1 MLSFKNVKIL
11 IFLSQ
16 TDQLGKSNF
25 KLVFL
30 PQKMTSNA
38 SFAKLPWPGE
48 YKFVQVT
55 TKGLWNWCFRL
66 FDEIF
71 PRDTAKKNIKTWIS
85 VFVKN
90 ARNSLVARFF
100 FKNEL
105 VVSLVWR
112 NFSSRYCNNSKKYFC
127 FRFKTNV
134 YECLWSTRRFHDFL
148 WKKVCKLWKETLEL
162 VFSLLCQN
170 LSLRYCNNKKEIE
183 LVFSSKQDWPHARKC
198 SRGLQLLSFIA
209 QENPQRLGYDF
220 YFFELTNF
228 AS

>member
-1 MLSFKNVKIL
+1 
-11 IFLSQ
+11 
-16 TDQLGKSNF
+16 
-25 KLVFL
+25 
-30 PQKMTSNA
+30 MTSNA

-112 NFSSRYCNNSKKYFC
+112 NFSSRYCNISKKYFC

-134 YECLWSTRRFHDFL
+134 YEFLWSARRFHDFL
-148 WKKVCKLWKETLEL
+148 WKKIYVNSGKKLWN
-162 VFSLLCQN
+162 LCF
-170 LSLRYCNNKKEIE
+170 RCFARIFPCDTATIKKK
-183 LVFSSKQDWPHARKC
+183 L
-198 SRGLQLLSFIA
+198 
-209 QENPQRLGYDF
+209 N
-220 YFFELTNF
+220 
-228 AS
+228 